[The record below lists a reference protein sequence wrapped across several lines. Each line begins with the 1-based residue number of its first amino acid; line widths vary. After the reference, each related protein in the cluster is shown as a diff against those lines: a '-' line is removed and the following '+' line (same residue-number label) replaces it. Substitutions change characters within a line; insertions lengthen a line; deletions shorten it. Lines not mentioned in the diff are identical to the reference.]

1 MPSWT
6 AWPAQLLVHE
16 APGHTLQTKVFVQ
29 KAYLRLVN
37 GRANRAWNE
46 RAHFLM
52 GAAETMRRML
62 VDNVRRK
69 AISSP
74 RSHWPES
81 EMI

>member
-1 MPSWT
+1 MTSWI
-6 AWPAQLLVHE
+6 AWPAQKLVHE
-16 APGHTLQTKVFVQ
+16 APGQTLQATLFVQ
-29 KAYLRLVN
+29 KVYLRLVN

-46 RAHFLM
+46 RAHFLT

-74 RSHWPES
+74 RSRCQS
-81 EMI
+81 RR